1 MIQPNDDDK
10 ENESINQTPSYK
22 RQKFSMCQK
31 DFIQPAPLLNKVSN
45 FAIIQ
50 TECLAQI
57 FTSTNKKNV
66 HKKRYISKTDYK
78 KKPSSFIKVSD
89 NELNPIK
96 ELILDDFDKKNFD
109 SISLLFLPPINDLIQ
124 KISPNEINDE
134 DFALYSY
141 ISYILYYNNDNKDLS
156 QVKLSLLKV
165 IPIHKISNVINKS
178 DRGILNMILN
188 CIIFSIDNEEI
199 AKTLIQIK
207 TFNIFLKN
215 LYSILNNTRHYRV
228 KRKITAIFTLLFYY
242 NSDFL
247 ISDFVK
253 FHSVIDKIKL
263 GSVIVIKLYH
273 LLKEKQRKVI
283 DEIIIAK
290 DFNNNPRVYKNFH
303 ILDCLLEI
311 SEAEL
316 IYEERKYV
324 ELFRFIRLSQR
335 VNSSIINFVRELK
348 KKINT
353 F

>member
-1 MIQPNDDDK
+1 MIQLNDKNK
-10 ENESINQTPSYK
+10 ENESVNQTPSHT

-57 FTSTNKKNV
+57 FTSTNKKNCP
-66 HKKRYISKTDYK
+66 KQNYISKTDYK
-78 KKPSSFIKVSD
+78 KKPSSFIKVCD

-96 ELILDDFDKKNFD
+96 ELILDDFDKKNYD
-109 SISLLFLPPINDLIQ
+109 SISLLFLPSINELIQ

-141 ISYILYYNNDNKDLS
+141 ISYILYYDSNNKELFQAKQNLI
-156 QVKLSLLKV
+156 KV
-165 IPIHKISNVINKS
+165 FPIHKISNIINKS

-188 CIIFSIDNEEI
+188 CIIFSIDNEET
-199 AKTLIQIK
+199 AKTLIQVK
-207 TFNIFLKN
+207 TFSIFLKN
-215 LYSILNNTRHYRV
+215 IYSILNNTRHYRV

-242 NSDFL
+242 NNNFL
-247 ISDFVK
+247 LSDFVK
-253 FHSVIDKIKL
+253 FHSIIDKIKL

-283 DEIIIAK
+283 DEIIMAK
-290 DFNNNPRVYKNFH
+290 DFNNNPIVYKNFR

-335 VNSSIINFVRELK
+335 VNPSIVNFVRELK